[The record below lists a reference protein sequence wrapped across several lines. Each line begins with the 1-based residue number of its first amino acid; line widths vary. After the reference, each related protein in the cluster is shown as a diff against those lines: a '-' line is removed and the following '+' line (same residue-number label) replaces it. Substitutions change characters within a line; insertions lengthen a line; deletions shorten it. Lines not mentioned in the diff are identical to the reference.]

1 MRAIDRSSGA
11 FTLLETLIALTIS
24 AITMGLIMSASLNA
38 WKKAR
43 GRLNTV
49 ATAYNKT
56 HADVL
61 GEDEPFIKLPEGGLP
76 MSMED
81 ALKQVLASND
91 RQQDDSSDKPRDK
104 KSVKLPSLKTK
115 VASFLAPVLSSE
127 PEEKPRAKR
136 RKRPK
141 PQPREYQE
149 PRIYGTV
156 RIEDP
161 VTGEVTVYEHWSDRE
176 PGDEVPTY
184 VTNQDHDDQ

>member
-24 AITMGLIMSASLNA
+24 AITVGLIASASLNA

-43 GRLNTV
+43 GRLDTI
-49 ATAYNKT
+49 ATAYNQS
-56 HADVL
+56 HAEIL
-61 GEDEPFIKLPEGGLP
+61 GEDEPLIKLPEGGIP
-76 MSMED
+76 MSMEE

-91 RQQDDSSDKPRDK
+91 QQQDGTSEKPQEKR
-104 KSVKLPSLKTK
+104 SVKLPSLKTK
-115 VASFLAPVLSSE
+115 VASFLAPALSSE
-127 PEEKPRAKR
+127 PEEKPRAELK
-136 RKRPK
+136 KKPE
-141 PQPREYQE
+141 PQPRQNQE

-176 PGDEVPTY
+176 PGDKVPTY
-184 VTNQDHDDQ
+184 LTSQYHDDS